1 MTMRVVR
8 AAGGV
13 ALFSAMIMDALVG
26 LEDRRTQLFD
36 ECQNLINSADQDGI
50 DLSDEDLATIEKNQK
65 EIEKL
70 DKQIAARKAVRPVGN
85 GPRTTREPGSPDNS
99 SRRVSPQPRVVDR
112 RGGFSTLGE
121 FAACV
126 RHRSATR
133 RTIAW

>member
-50 DLSDEDLATIEKNQK
+50 DLSDDDLATIEKNQK

-70 DKQIAARKAVRPVGN
+70 DKQIAARKAVRPVSN
-85 GPRTTREPGSPDNS
+85 GPRTTREPGTPDNS

-112 RGGFSTLGE
+112 RGGF
-121 FAACV
+121 AA
-126 RHRSATR
+126 S
-133 RTIAW
+133 